1 MQFFFILIHYFQ
13 SLIIVEKSSILD
25 IQGSQI
31 GLWKYETIQ
40 ANELSSIPLEIN
52 KKSESPSN
60 APSESIKEPK
70 ASDN

>member
-13 SLIIVEKSSILD
+13 SLIIVEKSSILG